1 MTCLVDGDVLVYR
14 SGWGSKGDFIQ
25 NIELLEGFLQSIY
38 DKTNASDSKLIL
50 SGLTN
55 FRKEI
60 DSNYKSSRKESA
72 RPRYYRELREYCLN
86 ELGAVL
92 SIDCEADDLLGTL
105 QSEDTVICSNDKD
118 CLQVPGYHY
127 RFKKKWED
135 NELIYIDEDTSWF
148 NFFKQ
153 TLVGDGTDD
162 IVGVRNPAKI
172 HHKNPPCFS
181 DATAT
186 ELLSG
191 MSKEQM
197 LEIVQEMY
205 KQQHGENWFEF
216 FDKNCRL
223 LFIQRNNAKEY
234 FQLL

>member
-1 MTCLVDGDVLVYR
+1 MTALIDTDVLVYR

-25 NIELLEGFLQSIY
+25 NIELLDWFLQSIY
-38 DKTNASDSKLIL
+38 DKTNTSDSKLIL
-50 SGLTN
+50 SGTTN

-72 RPRYYRELREYCLN
+72 RPRYYKELREYCLN

-92 SIDCEADDLLGTL
+92 SIDCEADDLLGIL

-118 CLQVPGYHY
+118 CLQIPGYHY
-127 RFKKKWED
+127 RFKQKWDD
-135 NELIYIDEDTSWF
+135 NELIYVDEGTAWF

-153 TLVGDGTDD
+153 TLVGDKTDD
-162 IVGVRNPAKI
+162 IEGVRNPLKAHWKE
-172 HHKNPPCFS
+172 PPNFS
-181 DATAT
+181 DDTAT
-186 ELLSG
+186 ELLKDKSR
-191 MSKEQM
+191 EEM

-205 KQQHGENWFEF
+205 RQQYGEAWFEF

-223 LFIQRNNAKEY
+223 LFIQRKGATNY
-234 FQLL
+234 YDLL